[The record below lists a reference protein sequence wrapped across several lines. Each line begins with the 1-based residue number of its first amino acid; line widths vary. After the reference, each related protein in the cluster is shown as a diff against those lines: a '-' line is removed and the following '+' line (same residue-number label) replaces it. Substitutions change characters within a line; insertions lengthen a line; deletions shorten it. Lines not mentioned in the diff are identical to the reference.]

1 MSDAS
6 PSTSPSAPPAVPPS
20 SPSRRQV
27 LARTGA
33 VGASIAFTGALSEL
47 FAGTAAAAPQGRAGY
62 GPLVPDPAGLLDLP
76 KGFRYRVLSREGE
89 PLRSGEGK
97 VPGNHDGMAA
107 FRGRRG
113 GVHLVRNHEN
123 RATAKL
129 GVPTVEGLTY
139 DPAAKGGCTALAL
152 DRDGGVLGERV
163 AVAGTAVNC
172 AGGPTPWGTWLTCE
186 ETEDKAGTNGYTKDH
201 GFVFEVD
208 PVDPRRTGA
217 VPLTALGRFQ
227 HEAVAVDPWRGVV
240 YETEDAFQKPFGLFY
255 RFLPDRP
262 EGGRGSLR
270 AGGRLQAMR
279 VPGVPDLSAVQETG
293 ATFHGVEWA
302 DVPDPLAVRTPI
314 RHQDFGPKGITH
326 AQKLEGCYWGGRCV
340 YFVSSYARS
349 AEGSAGDH
357 YGQVW
362 RYDPARR
369 RLTLVIVFGPG
380 TDVRLPGESPDNI
393 CLGPGGLMVCEDGGG
408 TQHVYGVTR
417 RGEVY
422 PMARNAQAL
431 TTAAAAAGGTPQE
444 PEYGEFAG
452 VTFSPDHETMYVN
465 CYTPGT
471 TFAVTGPWRR

>member
-1 MSDAS
+1 MSA
-6 PSTSPSAPPAVPPS
+6 TRPSAT
-20 SPSRRQV
+20 RRQV

-33 VGASIAFTGALSEL
+33 LGASIAFTGALSEL
-47 FAGTAAAAPQGRAGY
+47 FAGTATAAAQGRAGY

-76 KGFRYRVLSREGE
+76 EGFRYKVLSREGD
-89 PLRSGEGK
+89 PLRSGEGR
-97 VPGNHDGMAA
+97 VPSNHDGMAA

-123 RATAKL
+123 RVGAKI
-129 GVPTVEGLTY
+129 GVPTVKGLTY

-152 DRDGGVLGERV
+152 DRDDDVLGERV
-163 AVAGTAVNC
+163 AIAGTAVNC

-201 GFVFEVD
+201 GFIFEVD

-217 VPLTALGRFQ
+217 VPLTAMGRFQ
-227 HEAVAVDPWRGVV
+227 HEAIAVDPWRGVV

-279 VPGVPDLSAVQETG
+279 VPGLPDLSAVQETG
-293 ATFHGVEWA
+293 ASFRGVEWV
-302 DVPDPLAVRTPI
+302 DVPDPLAVSTPI
-314 RHQDFGPKGITH
+314 RNQDFGPKGITH

-340 YFVSSYARS
+340 YFVSSFARS

-369 RLTLVIVFGPG
+369 CLTLVIVFGPD
-380 TDVRLPGESPDNI
+380 TDVQLPGESPDNI
-393 CLGPGGLMVCEDGGG
+393 CLTPSGGLMVCEDGGG
-408 TQHVYGVTR
+408 AQYVYGVTR
-417 RGEVY
+417 GGRVY
-422 PMARNAQAL
+422 AMARNAKNI
-431 TTAAAAAGGTPQE
+431 GTPQD
-444 PEYGEFAG
+444 PEWGEFAG
-452 VTFSPDHETMYVN
+452 VTFSPDHRTMYVN

-471 TFAVTGPWRR
+471 TFAVTGPWHG